1 MSKID
6 EMFEDF
12 YMRMEGDNSGRFA
25 MVAQELWD
33 NISGLFPK
41 LSEEIKEQIVDYIM
55 TSFRN
60 VSY

>member
-12 YMRMEGDNSGRFA
+12 YMDMEGNNSGGFA
-25 MVAQELWD
+25 MKAQELWD
-33 NISGLFPK
+33 NISELLPE

-60 VSY
+60 ASY